1 MLAVSL
7 CGTSI
12 ESIDPIISIESV
24 DSVEPIEFRKMCFER
39 VDLQKNDFSARGP
52 PKHVFLQ
59 RAHLQNHNFEKSFLS
74 PDSNSSQ
81 KVTSN
86 ALVDS

>member
-12 ESIDPIISIESV
+12 ESIESIISIESV
-24 DSVEPIEFRKMCFER
+24 DSVESLESRFVFLRARASTNVIFQRAG
-39 VDLQKNDFSARGP
+39 LQK
-52 PKHVFLQ
+52 HE
-59 RAHLQNHNFEKSFLS
+59 FEKSFLS